1 MIVSFRHRFV
11 FVRARKVAGTSVEIA
26 LSTLCGPD
34 DISPPIVAV
43 DERLRQDMGGH
54 CGNFSDDPVQEH
66 AYLSL
71 IRAATPDQLSA
82 IPPPPSRYAPHMSL
96 SEIEAAAGRL
106 FADFALVCVER
117 DPFAKIIS
125 QLHMNVNFAGYES
138 ATNADMAT
146 PPIDA
151 AAVLDRLITRGRP
164 ARLKSIHMYGGRTP
178 RILRYEHLQ
187 HDLAAFADTLGV
199 PTPPLPHAKRG
210 PLSNTIDPARLFR
223 RDQID
228 WINDY
233 FAEEIAAFGYAPR

>member
-34 DISPPIVAV
+34 DISPPIVAI

-54 CGNFSDDPVQEH
+54 CGNFSDDPLRER

-71 IRAATPDQLSA
+71 IRAATPDQLAA
-82 IPPPPSRYAPHMSL
+82 IPPPPSRYEPHMSL
-96 SEIEAAAGRL
+96 TDIETAAGRS
-106 FADFALVCVER
+106 FNDFALVCVER

-125 QLHMNVNFAGYES
+125 QLHMNVNFAAYQS
-138 ATNADMAT
+138 TANTDMAS
-146 PPIDA
+146 PPLDA
-151 AAVLDRLITRGRP
+151 ADVLDRLITRGRP
-164 ARLKSIHMYGGRTP
+164 ARLKSIHMYGGRSP
-178 RILRYEHLQ
+178 RVLRYEHLES
-187 HDLAAFADTLGV
+187 DLAEFARTLGV

-210 PLSNTIDPARLFR
+210 PLSNSIDPASLFR

-233 FAEEIAAFGYAPR
+233 FAEEIAAFGYATR

>member
-34 DISPPIVAV
+34 DISPPIVAI

-54 CGNFSDDPVQEH
+54 CGNFSDDPIRER
-66 AYLSL
+66 AYLAL
-71 IRAATPDQLSA
+71 IRAATPDQLA
-82 IPPPPSRYAPHMSL
+82 TIPPPPTRYEPHMSL
-96 SEIEAAAGRL
+96 TEIEAAAGRS

-125 QLHMNVNFAGYES
+125 QLHMNTNFAAYQS

-146 PPIDA
+146 PPPDA

-164 ARLKSIHMYGGRTP
+164 ARLKSIHMYGGRPP
-178 RILRYEHLQ
+178 RVLRYEHLES
-187 HDLAAFADTLGV
+187 DLAAFAQTLGV

-210 PLSNTIDPARLFR
+210 PLSNTIDPASLFR